1 MMWSTE
7 LKGVTLDNHQKA
19 SANHPSLSMHIHH
32 ALRWGGTR
40 QSFDKPMTISIAI
53 SDLRLKVLYSH
64 IEKVIDDRPPCIIGL
79 ATAEDMQY
87 YKWLWPSIDS
97 AHPSHPASELWC
109 FYHILFWS
117 YSLSQVKFKHSY
129 VRKIL
134 CIIGCHPLL
143 LPRATL
149 STPDFHCCSCHGHW
163 QMHAQSRSNLILVDF
178 TIFQSDTSISFLRLW
193 CRYHW
198 IVCVLSSTL
207 VKDQCLYIAWFSR

>member
-1 MMWSTE
+1 MW
-7 LKGVTLDNHQKA
+7 A
-19 SANHPSLSMHIHH
+19 
-32 ALRWGGTR
+32 
-40 QSFDKPMTISIAI
+40 
-53 SDLRLKVLYSH
+53 H

-97 AHPSHPASELWC
+97 AHPSHPTSEIWC
-109 FYHILFWS
+109 FYHLLFWS